1 MSHYHEPVMLREVL
15 EFLPGEKNI
24 NKPLLL
30 LDLTFGGGGHSQAIL
45 QSMPQTAELWAFDQ
59 DSDAAMQAKQITDDR
74 FHFFQANFR
83 FFGQFLEAQA
93 KEGVDFI
100 LADLGVSSHQFDTP
114 ERGFSFR
121 FPQEPLDMRMNKQA
135 SLSAA
140 TVLNTYSA
148 EELQRVLGWYGEV
161 KNARTLA
168 KAIVAARSVRPL
180 HKVAD
185 LNAVIEKHAPRQ
197 KAHQYFAKVYQALRI
212 EVNDEMGAL
221 REMLEQAAK
230 YLRPGG
236 RIVVISYHSLE
247 DRLVKNFFATGSF
260 RGEEPPRDLYGNLLT
275 PLQPVIRKALVPT
288 EEEIARNP
296 RARSAKLRVAER
308 VGKPSS

>member
-1 MSHYHEPVMLREVL
+1 MSNYHEPVMLKEVL
-15 EFLPGEKNI
+15 DFVPKEAD
-24 NKPLLL
+24 KPLLL
-30 LDLTFGGGGHSQAIL
+30 LDLTFGGGGHSRAIL
-45 QSMPQTAELWAFDQ
+45 QNMPPQAVLWGFDQ
-59 DSDAAMQAKQITDDR
+59 DSDAARQAKQITDPR

-93 KEGVDFI
+93 QKGVDFI

-121 FPQEPLDMRMNKQA
+121 FPQEPLDMRMNRQA
-135 SLSAA
+135 PLTAA
-140 TVLNTYSA
+140 DILNTYGA

-180 HKVAD
+180 QKVAD
-185 LNAVIEKHAPRQ
+185 LNAVIEKHASRQ

-221 REMLEQAAK
+221 REMLEQAAT
-230 YLRPGG
+230 YLNPGG
-236 RIVVISYHSLE
+236 RMVVISYHSLE

-260 RGEEPPRDLYGNLLT
+260 RGEEPPRDLYGNVLT
-275 PLQPVIRKALVPT
+275 PLQPITRKALIPT

-296 RARSAKLRVAER
+296 RARSAKLRVAGR
-308 VGKPSS
+308 IR

>member
-1 MSHYHEPVMLREVL
+1 MSHYHEPVMLKEVL
-15 EFLPGEKNI
+15 AFVPALTEPKES
-24 NKPLLL
+24 LLF
-30 LDLTFGGGGHSQAIL
+30 LDLTFGGGGHSRAIL
-45 QSMPQTAELWAFDQ
+45 QNMPERAALWAFDQ
-59 DSDAAMQAKQITDDR
+59 DSDAAMQAKQITDPR
-74 FHFFQANFR
+74 FRFFQANFR

-93 KEGVDFI
+93 QEGADFI

-121 FPQEPLDMRMNKQA
+121 FPQEPLDMRMNRQA
-135 SLSAA
+135 PRSAA
-140 TVLNTYSA
+140 DILNNYSA
-148 EELQRVLGWYGEV
+148 EELQRVLSWYGEV

-168 KAIVAARSVRPL
+168 KSILAARSLRPL
-180 HKVAD
+180 RTVAD
-185 LNAVIEKHAPRQ
+185 LNAVIEKHAPRH
-197 KAHQYFAKVYQALRI
+197 KAQQYFAKVYQAIRI

-260 RGEEPPRDLYGNLLT
+260 HGEEPPRDLYGNLLT
-275 PLQPVIRKALVPT
+275 PLQPVTRKALGPS
-288 EEEIARNP
+288 EEEIRCNP

-308 VGKPSS
+308 IA